1 MHQFFSRRE
10 EYNPKYFHLER
21 QWHLEVVPFQVT
33 PGRKRMT
40 SHRLSRR
47 RTSVA
52 QARWSRSEETGRKG
66 NTSLL
71 NLALKEETERLLGK
85 RYRGGC
91 KESDVTERLSPQCT
105 GFPGGSAGKG
115 PACSA
120 GDLSSIPGLG
130 RSPGGWHG
138 HSLQYSC
145 LENPMD
151 RRAWR
156 ATVHGVAKSW
166 TRLSN

>member
-1 MHQFFSRRE
+1 M
-10 EYNPKYFHLER
+10 
-21 QWHLEVVPFQVT
+21 VPFQVT

-91 KESDVTERLSPQCT
+91 KESDVTE
-105 GFPGGSAGKG
+105 
-115 PACSA
+115 
-120 GDLSSIPGLG
+120 
-130 RSPGGWHG
+130 
-138 HSLQYSC
+138 
-145 LENPMD
+145 
-151 RRAWR
+151 
-156 ATVHGVAKSW
+156 
-166 TRLSN
+166 